1 MSKYCLTSTDISTY
15 VDLYTFLQS
24 FETNDIKEWLSVN
37 WKGKDKQESLFRLFA
52 SLQCIQKIN
61 TFDICKG
68 NFNLQTIQKIVCCKE
83 IFYNSLTN
91 KSIYL
96 KDKGDSSDL
105 TGIHKK
111 DNKHLLV
118 TTSKNINNDLIGNL
132 DIEKIVTNFEDYKK
146 NGYTSTLCIV
156 VRDRKNLQ
164 LKVQQ
169 SEKSN
174 HKVKSLITDPNTIII
189 DWDDLNEAF
198 FTFKRIYSTSNIQQ
212 LCNNSSEKAP
222 ILFKFHQLLSIQKTM
237 SLKKNNQKVLWG
249 HIPRSGKSYIIA
261 GTIIEDSK
269 KKSKCNYLII

>member
-1 MSKYCLTSTDISTY
+1 MSKYWLTSTDISTY

-24 FETNDIKEWLSVN
+24 FETNDIKEWLNVN

-91 KSIYL
+91 KLIYL

-105 TGIHKK
+105 TGISKQ

-156 VRDRKNLQ
+156 VRYRKNLQ

-212 LCNNSSEKAP
+212 LFNNSSEKSP

-249 HIPRSGKSYIIA
+249 HIPRSGKSYI
-261 GTIIEDSK
+261 
-269 KKSKCNYLII
+269 L